1 MANSYLS
8 EFWLAFTC
16 KMKPQDTETVNRLQ
30 NKFENF
36 THCVKGYWGDQ
47 PAHGTVQDEELHRTE
62 RGEQDLIW
70 A

>member
-1 MANSYLS
+1 
-8 EFWLAFTC
+8 
-16 KMKPQDTETVNRLQ
+16 MKPQDTETVNRLQ

-62 RGEQDLIW
+62 RGEQDLI
-70 A
+70 